1 VTATFPVWSAS
12 LRPLAE
18 HEGGRVHIDTLKVPH
33 HDSDHN
39 IPRELLQLIDCRRYL
54 ISTSGARH
62 SAIRHG
68 CCRA

>member
-1 VTATFPVWSAS
+1 MSGIGFSVDSTARGFSSPVTVMCPRLVAS

-39 IPRELLQLIDCRRYL
+39 VPRELLHPIDCRHY
-54 ISTSGARH
+54 
-62 SAIRHG
+62 
-68 CCRA
+68 